1 MRCNRL
7 EFKEK
12 RMRSSQTTHGPPA
25 DVTTQIIHEE
35 SELPTWLDRD
45 RLARFF
51 HETLKPY
58 EDTIPDIS
66 RAIDYGFS
74 SAKGEG
80 GFLLLASR
88 DDTPVGAVLM
98 LSTGMRGY
106 IPEYC
111 LVFVSVSPEM
121 RGKGL
126 GGRIIM
132 EAIDAAGGDVKLHV
146 EHDNPAKRLY
156 ERLGFTNKYAEMR
169 YLKDGGG

>member
-1 MRCNRL
+1 MISPQN
-7 EFKEK
+7 
-12 RMRSSQTTHGPPA
+12 THGPPEGI
-25 DVTTQIIHEE
+25 DTQIIREE
-35 SELPTWLDRD
+35 SELPPWLDRD
-45 RLARFF
+45 KLAGFF

-58 EDTIPDIS
+58 EDTVPDIQ
-66 RAIDYGFS
+66 RALGYAFS
-74 SAKGEG
+74 PAKSEG

-88 DDTPVGAVLM
+88 EKTPVGAVLM
-98 LSTGMRGY
+98 LSTGMKGY

-126 GGRIIM
+126 GGKIIM
-132 EAIDAAGGDVKLHV
+132 EAIEAAEGDVKLHV

-169 YLKDGGG
+169 YTKDGGG